1 LLYHSENIT
10 KPLLLKEDE
19 VFIDM
24 LPNNLGAWVS
34 LLGACFIGFMIGKWI
49 RDRRNKTMAGSESIT
64 RTGSTRPAKR
74 VSKKERLKAR
84 RSSK

>member
-1 LLYHSENIT
+1 M
-10 KPLLLKEDE
+10 
-19 VFIDM
+19 FIDM

-49 RDRRNKTMAGSESIT
+49 RDRRNKTMAGSKSIT

-74 VSKKERLKAR
+74 VSKGSGLRLVDFQNNYTFMEEA
-84 RSSK
+84 SEAVAFS